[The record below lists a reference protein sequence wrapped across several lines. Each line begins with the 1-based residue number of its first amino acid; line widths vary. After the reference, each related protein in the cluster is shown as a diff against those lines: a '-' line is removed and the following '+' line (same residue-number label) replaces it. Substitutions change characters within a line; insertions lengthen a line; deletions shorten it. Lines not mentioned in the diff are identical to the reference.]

1 MIHLLDRRE
10 VDIVLPTLRSITNI
24 SSGSNAQVD
33 VALEAGLLD
42 HMKKLL
48 NHTSSAIV
56 ERAAFI
62 ISNVSAGSTRQIKA
76 VIDAGIF
83 EDLRNVMEH
92 GDTCAKKEA
101 AYAIANVADHGTPE
115 QILYLF
121 QRVGILK
128 PFRELVN
135 LGDAVVDAIVKDGL
149 FAFFKSAGTDIFQD
163 PIQENCASD
172 LSGKIEDLKLE

>member
-1 MIHLLDRRE
+1 MIRLLDRRE
-10 VDIVLPTLRSITNI
+10 IEIVLPTLRCITNI
-24 SSGSNAQVD
+24 SSGSIAQVD

-42 HMKKLL
+42 YMKKLL

-56 ERAAFI
+56 ERAAFT
-62 ISNVSAGSTRQIKA
+62 ISNISAGSVRQIKA
-76 VIDAGIF
+76 AIDAGIF

-92 GDTCAKKEA
+92 GDAIAKKEA
-101 AYAIANVADHGTPE
+101 AFAIAHVAGHGTPE

-135 LGDAVVDAIVKDGL
+135 LGDVEVDAIVKDGL
-149 FAFFKSAGTDIFQD
+149 FAFFKIGGTDIFQV
-163 PIQENCASD
+163 PIQENGVSD
-172 LSGKIEDLKLE
+172 LSEKIEDLKLK